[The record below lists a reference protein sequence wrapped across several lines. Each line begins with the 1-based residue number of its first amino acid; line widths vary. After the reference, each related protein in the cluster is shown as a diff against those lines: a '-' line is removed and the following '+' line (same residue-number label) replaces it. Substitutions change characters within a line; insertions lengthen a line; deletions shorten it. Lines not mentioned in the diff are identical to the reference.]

1 MAKRIS
7 LNERADALLPY
18 SQAIMVEAGRTLYVS
33 GQVGLNADG
42 ACPPEFSAQAQRV
55 FVNLGGVLAAAGM
68 DVEDIVKLTVFLTD
82 AADYRNFQEIRAA
95 FLGDHKPASTLLVVA
110 GLARAEWKVE
120 VEAIAAG

>member
-7 LNERADALLPY
+7 PNERMDALLPY

-42 ACPPEFSAQAQRV
+42 SCPPDFAAQAERV

-68 DVEDIVKLTVFLTD
+68 YVEDIVKMTVFLTD
-82 AADYRNFQEIRAA
+82 AADYAKYGMIRAA
-95 FLGDHKPASTLLVVA
+95 FLGDHKPASTLLIVA
-110 GLARAEWKVE
+110 GLARPKWKVE
-120 VEAIAAG
+120 VEAVAAG

>member
-7 LNERADALLPY
+7 PNQRTDALLPY

-42 ACPPEFSAQAQRV
+42 TCPPDFAAQAERA

-68 DVEDIVKLTVFLTD
+68 DVEDIVKMTVFLTD
-82 AADYRNFQEIRAA
+82 AADYVKYGMIRAA
-95 FLGDHKPASTLLVVA
+95 FLGDHKPASTLLIVA
-110 GLARAEWKVE
+110 GLARPEWKVE
-120 VEAIAAG
+120 VEAVAAG